1 MHILIFRATLLLL
14 ILVLLP
20 LCMCVCLSRSR
31 NPDDGL
37 DGWLIG
43 YLNGVSPLFLLYPR
57 LTGETDISR
66 SVPVPD
72 QNGTGTFVP
81 VL

>member
-1 MHILIFRATLLLL
+1 MYVC
-14 ILVLLP
+14 VLAGHETP
-20 LCMCVCLSRSR
+20 VMASMVDRVPQQGFTPFSFYSRGSL
-31 NPDDGL
+31 G
-37 DGWLIG
+37 G
-43 YLNGVSPLFLLYPR
+43 
-57 LTGETDISR
+57 TDISR